1 MKRTTLISIAASL
14 AAMMSLATSAQSL
27 VVTVTNKSQN
37 QRQELVSV
45 DTKTVNEK
53 LGLKNGDTF
62 IVKNALGQ
70 QVTYQV
76 TYDNQLVFDAS
87 VRPKGKAEFTITKG
101 TPQEMKT
108 VVCGKQ
114 YPERVDD
121 IAQLIDFMAPHYNV
135 AERKLSA

>member
-27 VVTVTNKSQN
+27 VVTVTNKRQN

-62 IVKNALGQ
+62 IVKNAL
-70 QVTYQV
+70 
-76 TYDNQLVFDAS
+76 
-87 VRPKGKAEFTITKG
+87 
-101 TPQEMKT
+101 
-108 VVCGKQ
+108 
-114 YPERVDD
+114 
-121 IAQLIDFMAPHYNV
+121 
-135 AERKLSA
+135 

>member
-62 IVKNALGQ
+62 VSPIL
-70 QVTYQV
+70 
-76 TYDNQLVFDAS
+76 
-87 VRPKGKAEFTITKG
+87 
-101 TPQEMKT
+101 
-108 VVCGKQ
+108 
-114 YPERVDD
+114 
-121 IAQLIDFMAPHYNV
+121 
-135 AERKLSA
+135 

>member
-62 IVKNALGQ
+62 IVKNAC
-70 QVTYQV
+70 
-76 TYDNQLVFDAS
+76 FSSA
-87 VRPKGKAEFTITKG
+87 
-101 TPQEMKT
+101 
-108 VVCGKQ
+108 
-114 YPERVDD
+114 PERLPFGF
-121 IAQLIDFMAPHYNV
+121 AASKHLKM
-135 AERKLSA
+135 KLV